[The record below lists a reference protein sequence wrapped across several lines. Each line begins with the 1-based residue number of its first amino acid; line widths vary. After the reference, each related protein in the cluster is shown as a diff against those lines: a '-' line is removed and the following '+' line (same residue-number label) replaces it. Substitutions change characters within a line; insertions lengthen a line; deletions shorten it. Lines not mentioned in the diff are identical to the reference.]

1 MKMDYNETSEAS
13 LIKEYAFSDETGDA
27 KATVYCLFPGIEV
40 AYISAHTSCF
50 DFTEIEK
57 RALNN
62 YVGFHYCIEGRI
74 EQEVDNELFYLMPG
88 DLSVVIRDKQIKRF
102 NIPMK
107 HYHGISIGIDTEI
120 APKKFSEFLGNPAF
134 SPEAVARRLCGVHH
148 SVILRSVEPLKHI
161 FTESYEITEENRLTY
176 LRIKVMELLFQLS
189 IVDISTSLYESVTVQ
204 RSQAECVKRIA
215 SYIADNMNDKLS
227 LKELTTKFGVSDTYL
242 QKSFRAV
249 YGMPVASFIRAQKM
263 QKAAQVLIHTDRS
276 VDEIAEEFGYINESK
291 FSAVFKKIMGDT
303 PSVYRSEHTK
313 LKIL

>member
-1 MKMDYNETSEAS
+1 MSYNETSEVS
-13 LIKEYAFSDETGDA
+13 SPIKEYAFSDETGDA

-57 RALNN
+57 RVLNN

-88 DLSVVIRDKQIKRF
+88 DLSVVIRDKQIKKF

-107 HYHGISIGIDTEI
+107 HYHGISIGIYTEK
-120 APKKFSEFLGNPAF
+120 APKKFSEFLGNIAF
-134 SPEAVARRLCGVHH
+134 SPEAVARRLCGAHH

-161 FTESYEITEENRLTY
+161 FTESYEMTEENRLTY

-189 IVDISTSLYESVTVQ
+189 IVDVSTSLYESVTVQ

-227 LKELTTKFGVSDTYL
+227 LKELTAKFGVSDTYL

-263 QKAAQVLIHTDRS
+263 QKAAHVLIHTDRS
-276 VDEIAEEFGYINESK
+276 IEEIAEEFGYMNESK

-313 LKIL
+313 LMIL